1 MPNPAIIAAAS
12 LFPFDPKMDTPLGH
26 RNLIAV
32 YVVIW
37 VSQSLYAL
45 HAFNKY
51 RASRKKNVIA
61 RGQF

>member
-1 MPNPAIIAAAS
+1 MHNLAIFAAS

-37 VSQSLYAL
+37 VAQALYAL

-51 RASRKKNVIA
+51 RVSARKTSITKDS
-61 RGQF
+61 F